1 MTTFTQTDADRILS
15 RIVNSLPGG
24 TFELETFVGLVGIE
38 LTDRVPTAS
47 RVTILAAH
55 VEEETNELR
64 ARWGAAPTSAPGG
77 DPVSW
82 SVARSRLTPA
92 RWEALSHVER
102 WELSYLLAARDATA
116 SNAEAWRWIAER
128 NLLPG
133 SQESVTNPSNAFDK
147 RWRRYRDLV
156 TG

>member
-1 MTTFTQTDADRILS
+1 MLGVQITIS
-15 RIVNSLPGG
+15 RRPC
-24 TFELETFVGLVGIE
+24 
-38 LTDRVPTAS
+38 
-47 RVTILAAH
+47 LA
-55 VEEETNELR
+55 TMPSS
-64 ARWGAAPTSAPGG
+64 ARST
-77 DPVSW
+77 SW
-82 SVARSRLTPA
+82 SVARSRLTAA

-102 WELSYLLAARDATA
+102 WELSYLLAARDATT